1 MIKNYLKIAWRKAL
15 KNKSLSFIS
24 LLSLILGISLFF
36 VISIWVQ
43 DELSYDSGF
52 AQSDSI
58 YRLESHLTLQDGTDD
73 ALQTVGWPVGKSIVE
88 NYPEVEALTYMRD
101 WSPIVTVG
109 NNKYFEEALM
119 VDENFFEV
127 FNYQLEEGNIDD
139 ALKNPRSIVLTS
151 SLKEKYFGD
160 KNAVGKTLL
169 LSDTIPYQITGVLKE
184 MTVPSHLQFNML
196 GSFSTICSNNP
207 EFCANQFSSGWFNV
221 NVYNYLKIKP
231 SANGIA
237 FADKVKDIVQVYGW
251 EAVERYG
258 FQTEIVARPLKDIY
272 LKSGLST
279 GIGPVGTIS
288 SIRLFLGI
296 GVFILLLAC
305 LNFINLTTASSIE
318 RAKEIGVK
326 KVFGSN
332 RKSLIVQFLVET
344 GFLCITAVLGSLV
357 VIILTLPFF
366 NHLTGKN
373 FEINDV
379 FTIERVCIL
388 IGILIVLIP
397 LAGFYPAWILASFKP
412 IKVLKGHFSHSVSGN
427 SLRKGLV
434 VFQFVVSIAFI
445 MSTMIINQQMDFM
458 QSKNL
463 GFEKE
468 KIIVLDVDKVP
479 WGLRHS
485 SAEVFKNTLKSN
497 IGITNVSASAA
508 IPGLTGWPSQ
518 FAYPEG
524 RTKQE
529 GLIVEYIPVDFEYI
543 ETLGIDFVEGRNFI
557 KGSEADAEDALI
569 INEAAVKSFGW
580 DNNESAIGKALAT
593 SGKEGKVI
601 GVLKDYHQHGLQN
614 EINPLVLGRA
624 DFIRVF
630 AIKYKSLSAKEV
642 IGLITATWND
652 IYKDYPL
659 EYSFMDEIL
668 QRQYEREQK
677 LSSFFKLATFLSILI
692 ACLGLLG
699 LSIYTAR
706 KRIKEIGIRK
716 VLGASVTNIVFLLSK
731 AFLKLVIIAILIA
744 VPIAWFG
751 MDKWLQDF
759 AFRIDLKW
767 WVFTLAGISAL
778 VIAFL
783 TICYH
788 SIGAALSNPTTNLRT
803 E

>member
-1 MIKNYLKIAWRKAL
+1 MIKNYFKIAWRKAL
-15 KNKSLSFIS
+15 KHKSLSLIS

-36 VISIWVQ
+36 IISIWVQ
-43 DELSYDSGF
+43 DELSYDNGF
-52 AQSDSI
+52 AQSEDI
-58 YRLESHLTLQDGTDD
+58 YRLESHLTLQNGTDD

-101 WSPIVTVG
+101 WSPVVTVE

-119 VDENFFEV
+119 VDENFFKV
-127 FNYQLEEGNIDD
+127 FSYQLEEGNIEE

-151 SLKEKYFGD
+151 SLKEKYFGS
-160 KNAVGKTLL
+160 KNAVGETLM

-184 MTVPSHLQFNML
+184 MTAPSHLQFNML

-207 EFCANQFSSGWFNV
+207 EFCSYQFSSGWFNV
-221 NVYNYLKIKP
+221 NVYNYVKIKP

-237 FADKVKDIVQVYGW
+237 FADKVKDVINVYGR
-251 EAVERYG
+251 EEVEKYG
-258 FQTEIVARPLKDIY
+258 FQTELIARPLNDIY
-272 LKSGLST
+272 LKSGLPTS
-279 GIGPVGTIS
+279 IGPVGNIN

-296 GVFILLLAC
+296 GIFILLLAC

-332 RKSLIVQFLVET
+332 RKNLVVQFLVET
-344 GFLCITAVLGSLV
+344 GFLCIAAVLGSLV
-357 VIILTLPFF
+357 VIVLTLPFF
-366 NHLTGKN
+366 NQLTGKN

-379 FTIERVCIL
+379 FTIERVLIL
-388 IGILIVLIP
+388 LGILIVLIP
-397 LAGFYPAWILASFKP
+397 LAGFYPAWVLSSFKP

-434 VFQFVVSIAFI
+434 IFQFVVSIAFI
-445 MSTMIINQQMDFM
+445 MSTMIINQQMNFM

-479 WGLRHS
+479 WQLRHS
-485 SAEVFKNTLKSN
+485 NAEVFKNTLKSN
-497 IGITNVSASAA
+497 TGIMNVSSSAA
-508 IPGLTGWPSQ
+508 IPGLTGWASQ

-524 RTKQE
+524 RADDE
-529 GLIVEYIPVDFEYI
+529 GLIVEYIPVDFDYV
-543 ETLGIDFVEGRNFI
+543 ETLGIDFVEGRDFI

-569 INEAAVKSFGW
+569 VNEAAVKAFGW
-580 DNNESAIGKALAT
+580 EGNKSAIGKALET
-593 SGKEGKVI
+593 SGKQGKVI
-601 GVLKDYHQHGLQN
+601 GVLKNYHQHGLQN
-614 EINPLVLGRA
+614 EINPLVLGKA

-630 AIKYKSLSAKEV
+630 AIKYKSISEKDVVE
-642 IGLITATWND
+642 LITTAWNA

-659 EYSFMDEIL
+659 EYSFMDEVL
-668 QRQYEREQK
+668 QRQYEREQR
-677 LSSFFKLATFLSILI
+677 LSSFFQLATFLSILI

-716 VLGASVTNIVFLLSK
+716 VLGANVINIVALLSK
-731 AFLKLVIIAILIA
+731 DFLKLILVAIVIA

-751 MDKWLQDF
+751 MDSWLKDY
-759 AFRIDLKW
+759 AFRIDLEW
-767 WVFTLAGISAL
+767 WVFTLAGLSAL
-778 VIAFL
+778 LIAFL

>member
-1 MIKNYLKIAWRKAL
+1 MIRNYFKIAWRKAL

-24 LLSLILGISLFF
+24 LLSLTLGISLFF

-52 AQSDSI
+52 VGSEGI
-58 YRLESHLTLQDGTDD
+58 YRLESHMTLQDGTNSS
-73 ALQTVGWPVGKSIVE
+73 LQTVGWPVGKSILE

-101 WSPIVTVG
+101 WSPTVTLE
-109 NNKYFEEALM
+109 NNKYFEDALM
-119 VDENFFEV
+119 VDENFFKV
-127 FNYQLEEGNIDD
+127 FSYQLVEGNIED
-139 ALKNPRSIVLTS
+139 ALRNPRSIVLTS

-160 KNAVGKTLL
+160 KNAVGETLM
-169 LSDTIPYQITGVLKE
+169 LSDTIPYKITGVLKE
-184 MTVPSHLQFNML
+184 MAVPSHLQFSML

-207 EFCANQFSSGWFNV
+207 EFCANQFTSGWFNV
-221 NVYNYLKIKP
+221 NVYNYLKTKP
-231 SANGIA
+231 STNELA
-237 FADKVKDIVQVYGW
+237 FVDKVKDVVNVYGK

-258 FQTEIVARPLKDIY
+258 FQTELVARPLNDIY

-279 GIGPVGTIS
+279 GMGPVGNIN
-288 SIRLFLGI
+288 SIRLFFGI
-296 GVFILLLAC
+296 GIFILLLAC

-332 RKSLIVQFLVET
+332 RKNLVVQFLVET
-344 GFLCITAVLGSLV
+344 GLLCIIAVLGSLA
-357 VIILTLPFF
+357 VIVLTLPFF
-366 NHLTGKN
+366 NQLTGKS
-373 FEINDV
+373 FEIHDV
-379 FTIERVCIL
+379 FTIERILIL
-388 IGILIVLIP
+388 IGILFTLIP
-397 LAGFYPAWILASFKP
+397 LAGFYPAWVLSSFKP

-463 GFEKE
+463 GFEQD

-479 WGLRHS
+479 WKLRHS
-485 SAEVFKNTLKSN
+485 NADVFKNALKSN
-497 IGITNVSASAA
+497 TGITNVSASAA
-508 IPGLTGWPSQ
+508 IPGLTGWASQ

-524 RTKQE
+524 RTKDE
-529 GLIVEYIPVDFEYI
+529 GLIVEYIPVDYEYV

-569 INEAAVKSFGW
+569 VNEAAVEAFGW
-580 DNNESAIGKALAT
+580 ASNENAIGKELAT

-601 GVLKDYHQHGLQN
+601 GVLKNYHQHGLQN
-614 EINPLVLGRA
+614 EINPLVLGKA
-624 DFIRVF
+624 NFIRVF
-630 AIKYKSLSAKEV
+630 AIKYRNLTEKDVVE
-642 IGLITATWND
+642 LITTAWNTV
-652 IYKDYPL
+652 YEDYPL
-659 EYSFMDEIL
+659 EYSFMDEVL

-677 LSSFFKLATFLSILI
+677 LSSFFQLATFLSILI

-716 VLGASVTNIVFLLSK
+716 VLGANVINIVALLSK
-731 AFLKLVIIAILIA
+731 AFLKLVLMAIAIAI
-744 VPIAWFG
+744 PIAWFG

-767 WVFTLAGISAL
+767 WVFALAGCSAFI
-778 VIAFL
+778 IAFL

-788 SIGAALSNPTTNLRT
+788 SIGAALTNPKKNLRT